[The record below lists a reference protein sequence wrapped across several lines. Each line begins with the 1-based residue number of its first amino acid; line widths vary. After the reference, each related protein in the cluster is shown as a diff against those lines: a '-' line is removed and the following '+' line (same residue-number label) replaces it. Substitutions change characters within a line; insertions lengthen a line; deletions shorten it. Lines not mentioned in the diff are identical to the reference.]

1 MSKDIWH
8 SALEIPV
15 FDDTV
20 VFIDDLNNWHT
31 GYTQRDNDGITDHD
45 SGKIYTEENV
55 LRWAYIKDLLA
66 HETENKD
73 LSDKIGKL
81 ETELDRTRKALD
93 VAIQYIKHTQI
104 VEPFWFNSLA
114 NKTLDEIKTALEQKE
129 SAFVHNKIEF
139 PEYNDNLLEEFDKQF
154 FENGQHD
161 DLTETALEQKD
172 VK

>member
-45 SGKIYTEENV
+45 SGEIYTEENV

-66 HETENKD
+66 
-73 LSDKIGKL
+73 L
-81 ETELDRTRKALD
+81 ETELERTRKALD
-93 VAIQYIKHTQI
+93 AAKRRLMQIGYLNMSEHGLGSEKMMTDWCKTVALHGLK
-104 VEPFWFNSLA
+104 
-114 NKTLDEIKTALEQKE
+114 EI
-129 SAFVHNKIEF
+129 
-139 PEYNDNLLEEFDKQF
+139 
-154 FENGQHD
+154 
-161 DLTETALEQKD
+161 ETALEQKD

>member
-45 SGKIYTEENV
+45 SGEIYTEENV

-66 HETENKD
+66 
-73 LSDKIGKL
+73 L
-81 ETELDRTRKALD
+81 EPELERTRKALG
-93 VAIQYIKHTQI
+93 VAKKYLMKIGYLNMSEHGLGSERMMTDWCKTVALHT
-104 VEPFWFNSLA
+104 L
-114 NKTLDEIKTALEQKE
+114 KEI
-129 SAFVHNKIEF
+129 
-139 PEYNDNLLEEFDKQF
+139 
-154 FENGQHD
+154 
-161 DLTETALEQKD
+161 ETALEQKD

>member
-45 SGKIYTEENV
+45 SGEIYTEENV

-66 HETENKD
+66 
-73 LSDKIGKL
+73 L
-81 ETELDRTRKALD
+81 EAELERTRKENED
-93 VAIQYIKHTQI
+93 TQA
-104 VEPFWFNSLA
+104 VLNCVVDML
-114 NKTLDEIKTALEQKE
+114 KTLNRKYTLIMRKDVIKETVRLLEQTKG
-129 SAFVHNKIEF
+129 V
-139 PEYNDNLLEEFDKQF
+139 DNE
-154 FENGQHD
+154 
-161 DLTETALEQKD
+161 
-172 VK
+172 